1 MTSFNVQSTAIASGR
16 RTPDKRDQP
25 RTAVFVSLAL
35 IHDDIELT
43 GCHAL
48 NISNKGIC
56 IELPRELEVP
66 SGDPISLRFHIW
78 TGRDHISR
86 YLRAEVIRSGHRVLA
101 ACIVDHVRIAN
112 AVVQDILYYQQLERC
127 NAARPMTKRLSFSAN
142 LNAWVARLIS

>member
-16 RTPDKRDQP
+16 RTPDKRDQL

-43 GCHAL
+43 DCHAL

-78 TGRDHISR
+78 TGRDHMSR

-101 ACIVDHVRIAN
+101 ARIVDHARIAN
-112 AVVQDILYYQQLERC
+112 AVVQDILYYQQLERR